1 MRGEDDGPG
10 VLCSVLS
17 LQDNPGLVCVPL
29 SSSQRSSIQSY
40 SGPTAQC
47 QESCAPG
54 SYLTSSGTSR
64 VCLCVCIHALR
75 VSRFVWGLEYM
86 DQGLDLS
93 V

>member
-1 MRGEDDGPG
+1 MRGEDDVPG
-10 VLCSVLS
+10 VLCSTLR
-17 LQDNPGLVCVPL
+17 LDNNPGLVCVPL
-29 SSSQRSSIQSY
+29 SSSQRSAISHY
-40 SGPTAQC
+40 AGPTAQC
-47 QESCAPG
+47 PEPCAPG

-75 VSRFVWGLEYM
+75 VSRFVWGLECM